1 MTRRKIRTEKMSDPA
16 RRLAVGLLGP
26 IRQEIHQ
33 RQLQRFELR
42 PRPRRE
48 RGFLWSR
55 CRAAELNGYP
65 GPIHVLELADKLELT
80 ATQRA
85 QIEALFAA
93 MKAEAVPLGERLIAQ
108 EADLD
113 RQFASRTITPATLAA
128 GTEAI
133 GMTQAA
139 LRNAHLKY
147 HLATVAILMPGQVE
161 RYASLRGYV
170 AADHHPG
177 HH

>member
-1 MTRRKIRTEKMSDPA
+1 MG
-16 RRLAVGLLGP
+16 LAL
-26 IRQEIHQ
+26 
-33 RQLQRFELR
+33 
-42 PRPRRE
+42 
-48 RGFLWSR
+48 
-55 CRAAELNGYP
+55 AAELNGYP

-85 QIEALFAA
+85 QMEALFAA

-113 RQFASRTITPATLAA
+113 RQFSSRTITPALLVQ

-133 GMTQAA
+133 GLTQAA

-147 HLATVAILMPGQVE
+147 HLATVGILTPDQTH
-161 RYASLRGYV
+161 RYAELRGYA
-170 AADHHPG
+170 AADRHPG
-177 HH
+177 HHRGPPCN